1 MSAPHYFQ
9 QYDGYF
15 WQWEDEGEVIS
26 ITEGNTIA
34 YRPYIAEIL
43 QRLADPGL
51 PPFGSLLLVL
61 IATNPQAEA
70 SLMTVRRVVEKALE
84 RADYLG
90 EPLKSALAYL
100 TQLSSLPVKYKQ
112 GKNRQ
117 LLLQT
122 LFADCHN
129 RLSHRS
135 SETVC
140 HAFATANKVIDEWST
155 PQPFFYNLYHE
166 DFRVVE
172 LLSRRFSTMEKLIDQ
187 LAAFPLIDE
196 EIVLEPREGVGEDEK
211 DFIETLVENSKT
223 FHVGSLVK
231 RLCSGLNIPH
241 HNSLPSQQPLGGVSD
256 LTNKGEFH
264 RLLIS
269 EFANEDILFLS
280 RLANNEALYINREVP
295 PQNNDLER
303 MILID
308 VSIKNWG
315 TPKTIAYALLLAIA
329 KHPKT
334 DIACSAYVV
343 GEECKQIRF
352 ETIDDIIDA
361 LQILEPCLH
370 PAQGLQAFLK
380 EYGNKKNKEMF
391 FISSTET
398 YRQSSLHKVISDH
411 YNSFNYWIQT
421 DAEGNVDLYRR
432 QQNSKKHVQHLQLP
446 LTELWKKEQKAKYV
460 KQEEKEDNADRFH
473 YPILFPAA
481 NPKKVMV
488 ANNGEVFAITSEWSL
503 IRLYDKTAG
512 YRKGWELICEGLPR
526 FSGDACIGITDKA
539 EVLLLFFNESNR
551 KVTILNVESD
561 FARSIHFHD
570 WEKTSGPAGFLFH
583 GNHFIFSNSDFEGKW
598 WTFFLNDQIV
608 LHTENTPD
616 LLLREKWTAMRQ
628 KQQAVYYSRA
638 FVGSVFKNIKEIWI
652 NQVGNLVFSKRELR
666 LTDQGQIR
674 MERSGFQQ
682 KEVEARHIGKKTF
695 KFPDGSTVTV
705 NPSGMLVLKSSNE
718 SLETI
723 YVPSSTDALLGVA
736 TTSSF
741 AGLDYYLPDDHGG
754 GIIEPK
760 LFWKQFINPFIET
773 IRSHGA

>member
-9 QYDGYF
+9 QYEGYF

-26 ITEGNTIA
+26 ITGGNTIA
-34 YRPYIAEIL
+34 YRQYIAEIL

-70 SLMTVRRVVEKALE
+70 SLMTVRRLVEKALE

-100 TQLSSLPVKYKQ
+100 TQLSTLPVKYKQ

-129 RLSHRS
+129 RLSHRN

-140 HAFATANKVIDEWST
+140 HTFATANKVFDEWSE

-172 LLSRRFSTMEKLIDQ
+172 LLSRRFPTMEKLIDQ
-187 LAAFPLIDE
+187 LAALPLIDE
-196 EIVLEPREGVGEDEK
+196 EIRLEPSEGVGEDEK

-231 RLCSGLNIPH
+231 RLWSGLNIPH

-303 MILID
+303 MIIID

-315 TPKTIAYALLLAIA
+315 TPRTIAFALLLAIA

-343 GEECKQIRF
+343 GEECKQIHF

-380 EYGNKKNKEMF
+380 EHGNKKNKEVF

-398 YRQSSLHKVISDH
+398 YQQPSLYKVISDY
-411 YNSFNYWIQT
+411 YNSFHYWIQT
-421 DAEGNVDLYRR
+421 DAEGNVDLYKR

-446 LTELWKKEQKAKYV
+446 LTELWNKEQKVKYV
-460 KQEEKEDNADRFH
+460 KQEEREGNGDRLH

-488 ANNGEVFAITSEWSL
+488 ANNGEVFAITAEWSL
-503 IRLYDKTAG
+503 IRLYDKTIS
-512 YRKGWELICEGLPR
+512 YRKGWELLYEGLPQS
-526 FSGDACIGITDKA
+526 SGDACVGINDKG
-539 EVLLLFFNESNR
+539 ETLLLLFNASNKR
-551 KVTILNVESD
+551 VIILNIEKD
-561 FARSIHFHD
+561 YAKSIVFHD
-570 WEKTSGPAGFLFH
+570 WEGASESAGILFH
-583 GNHFIFSNSDFEGKW
+583 GNHFIFSNSAFVGKW
-598 WTFFLNDQIV
+598 WTFFLDDQIV
-608 LHTENTPD
+608 LHSQSTPD
-616 LLLREKWTAMRQ
+616 LTLQEKWTIMQQ
-628 KQQAVYYSRA
+628 KNRGVYHSGA
-638 FVGSVFKNIKEIWI
+638 FIGSVFKNIKEVWI
-652 NQVGNLVFSKRELR
+652 NEVGNLVFSRRELR

-674 MERSGFQQ
+674 MEKSGFQK
-682 KEVEARHIGKKTF
+682 KEVEARHIGKKQF

-705 NPSGMLVLKSSNE
+705 NRSGMLVLKSSNE

-723 YVPSSTDALLGVA
+723 YVPSATDVLLGVA
-736 TTSSF
+736 TPSRF
-741 AGLDYYLPDDHGG
+741 AGFDYYLPDDHGG

-760 LFWKQFINPFIET
+760 LFWKEFMNPFTET
-773 IRSHGA
+773 IRNYGA